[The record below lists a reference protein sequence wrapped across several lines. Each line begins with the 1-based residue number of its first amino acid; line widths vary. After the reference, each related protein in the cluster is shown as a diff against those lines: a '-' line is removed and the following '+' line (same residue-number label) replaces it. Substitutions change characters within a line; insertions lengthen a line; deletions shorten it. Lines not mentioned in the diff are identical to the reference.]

1 MPTPDP
7 QPEPSILKSIPA
19 AVEALL
25 ANVPAGK
32 QGVLVMG
39 LEWKY
44 GLPFARFGT
53 ALKVGEGFK
62 LAAEAETRFSKMS
75 TSAKAYAVW
84 TW

>member
-1 MPTPDP
+1 MNDQTGP
-7 QPEPSILKSIPA
+7 ILRSIPA
-19 AVEALL
+19 AVDASL
-25 ANVPAGK
+25 AQVPAGR

-53 ALKVGEGFK
+53 AVKVGNNFK
-62 LAAEAETRFSKMS
+62 LAADAETRFSKLS

-84 TW
+84 SW